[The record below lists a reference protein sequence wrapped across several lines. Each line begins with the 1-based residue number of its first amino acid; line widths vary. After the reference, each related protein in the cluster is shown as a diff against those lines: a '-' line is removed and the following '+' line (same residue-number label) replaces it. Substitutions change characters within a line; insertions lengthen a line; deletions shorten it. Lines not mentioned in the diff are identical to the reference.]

1 MDSEWGEGEEDQY
14 ARNEYEERAL
24 AGEEFTLVEET
35 ENGRTLT
42 RLFPIPGLEV
52 YRGTECLG
60 CHEEVTKEGQILG
73 AIKVTYSLANF
84 DQKIYG
90 NIVNS
95 VMILVRLFG
104 AGVLIL
110 IFALNRMM
118 TKPLRELSGTIE
130 LIETNADLTHRVE
143 IGALDEVGIVGT
155 ACNSMLDK
163 FQTSLQQVHGGI
175 FQVHCDSQ
183 RISQMSDETL
193 GTVLKQKDG
202 TALVVEAM
210 AQMHIASSEVMQSAN
225 TTRVA
230 SEEADQLA
238 HDGVDVMET
247 AIQTI
252 DKLAT
257 EIDRIAQT
265 IVRMGEKSQKVGSVL
280 DVING
285 VAEQT
290 NLLALN
296 AAIEAASAGEMG
308 RGFAVVADEV
318 RSLANKTHKSTQ
330 EIKVMIDGLQGETDE
345 AIAMVEPSKLAARN
359 GVTEVETAVQALRN
373 IVSHMDEIKRMN
385 DTMASTSD
393 EQNSIAEEVSR
404 NVNDISQIS
413 EGTSVRAQEALDVG
427 KQLVNRA
434 DSLDALIRQFKL
446 NK

>member
-143 IGALDEVGIVGT
+143 IGALDEV
-155 ACNSMLDK
+155 
-163 FQTSLQQVHGGI
+163 
-175 FQVHCDSQ
+175 
-183 RISQMSDETL
+183 
-193 GTVLKQKDG
+193 
-202 TALVVEAM
+202 
-210 AQMHIASSEVMQSAN
+210 
-225 TTRVA
+225 
-230 SEEADQLA
+230 
-238 HDGVDVMET
+238 
-247 AIQTI
+247 
-252 DKLAT
+252 
-257 EIDRIAQT
+257 
-265 IVRMGEKSQKVGSVL
+265 
-280 DVING
+280 
-285 VAEQT
+285 
-290 NLLALN
+290 
-296 AAIEAASAGEMG
+296 
-308 RGFAVVADEV
+308 
-318 RSLANKTHKSTQ
+318 
-330 EIKVMIDGLQGETDE
+330 
-345 AIAMVEPSKLAARN
+345 
-359 GVTEVETAVQALRN
+359 
-373 IVSHMDEIKRMN
+373 
-385 DTMASTSD
+385 
-393 EQNSIAEEVSR
+393 
-404 NVNDISQIS
+404 
-413 EGTSVRAQEALDVG
+413 
-427 KQLVNRA
+427 
-434 DSLDALIRQFKL
+434 
-446 NK
+446 